1 MFKTNTLEFVKNE
14 SLTIIKNFGI
24 ESVLSNGSRF
34 TFSESPYPGPDSLY
48 KVCLYKEPCVLRE
61 K

>member
-14 SLTIIKNFGI
+14 SLTIITNFGI
-24 ESVLSNGSRF
+24 ESVLFNGSRSA
-34 TFSESPYPGPDSLY
+34 FSESPHPGPDSLY